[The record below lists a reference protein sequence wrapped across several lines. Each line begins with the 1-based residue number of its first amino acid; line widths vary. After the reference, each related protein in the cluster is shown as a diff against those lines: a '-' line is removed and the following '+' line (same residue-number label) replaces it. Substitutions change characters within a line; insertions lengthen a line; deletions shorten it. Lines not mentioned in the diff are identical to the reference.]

1 MKKINKLCL
10 ITLILTFLIGF
21 FAPIISNIN
30 IDVYASELTSNTASG
45 SVDDGGKL
53 AVITWK
59 EWIFVTKSHDQAQ
72 YVGGDVG
79 RYV

>member
-1 MKKINKLCL
+1 M
-10 ITLILTFLIGF
+10 G
-21 FAPIISNIN
+21 IIAGRSSNS
-30 IDVYASELTSNTASG
+30 ATLTSNTASG

-72 YVGGDVG
+72 YVGGNVG
-79 RYV
+79 RTI